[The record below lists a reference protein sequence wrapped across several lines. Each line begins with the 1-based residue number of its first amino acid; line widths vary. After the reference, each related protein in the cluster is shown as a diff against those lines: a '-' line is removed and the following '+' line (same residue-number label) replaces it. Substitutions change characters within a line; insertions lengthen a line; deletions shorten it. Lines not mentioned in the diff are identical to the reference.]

1 MGEIGAH
8 CVIKDRVVER
18 CYSISRCRTV
28 KQRRRK
34 PRLTVIVGAG
44 ATTGAVIASL
54 RWQKDR
60 LGNPLSED
68 TIKRQ
73 DNYSTQHLTEKIGRL
88 GAPQAV
94 IAGTPYGRG
103 ARDVPGTPPRR
114 YDTQVSVIPWL
125 MQALGAY
132 YRAPNFET
140 LLGVI
145 EDLEMFASSQHNL
158 TARDEYRFPLNAF
171 LDPLPRHAFL
181 LDRLLLQEARRQIVA
196 TLMEHVPDKEHYA
209 AIQYRA
215 SFDVLKKSFDLDV
228 FTLNYDLL
236 LDAALTSNGQQ
247 PFDGFTRDV
256 GSNGPVAQAFD
267 RSGFIARGQREPCT
281 LIHLHG
287 CSLFGYIADR
297 TNTIRFDEIV
307 KHHNVYAALSSVTGS
322 VRSET
327 TQNGEILSAGP
338 IISGVN
344 KIAKITA
351 TMVPYGY
358 YYQALGNAISSN
370 SRLLIIGYGGADP
383 HVNAWIEQF
392 QYIHGQARRA
402 VVVLGGGASTQL
414 SFTRETTIDR
424 LVDAVDNKIPTKTF
438 SHHEGLQQI
447 TDATLLSHDGFP
459 ISARSA
465 NDVAAFLNTAA
476 DSRPQTEGAG

>member
-1 MGEIGAH
+1 M
-8 CVIKDRVVER
+8 VLMVVEASHSL
-18 CYSISRCRTV
+18 YMTAAM
-28 KQRRRK
+28 KKRRPK

-54 RWQKDR
+54 RQQKDR
-60 LGNPLSED
+60 SGKPLSED
-68 TIKRQ
+68 VIKRQ
-73 DNYSTQHLTEKIGRL
+73 DNYSTQHLTAKIGRL
-88 GAPQAV
+88 DAPQAI
-94 IAGTPYGRG
+94 IAGAPYGRG

-125 MQALGAY
+125 MQALRAY

-145 EDLEMFASSQHNL
+145 EDLEMFAGSQYNL

-196 TLMEHVPDKEHYA
+196 TLMEHVPDKEHCA
-209 AIQYRA
+209 ATQYRA
-215 SFDVLKKSFDLDV
+215 SFDILKKSFDLDV

-236 LDAALTSNGQQ
+236 LDAALTSDSQQ
-247 PFDGFTRDV
+247 PFDGFIRDA
-256 GSNGPVAQAFD
+256 GSNGPAARAFD
-267 RSGFIARGQREPCT
+267 RPSFIARAQRDPCT
-281 LIHLHG
+281 LVHLHG
-287 CSLFGYIADR
+287 CSLFGYIADH
-297 TNTIRFDEIV
+297 TGVIRFDEIV
-307 KHHNVYAALSSVTGS
+307 KHHNVNAALSSVTGS
-322 VRSET
+322 VRSEN

-351 TMVPYGY
+351 TMAPYGY

-402 VVVLGGGASTQL
+402 VVVLGGGASAWL
-414 SFTRETTIDR
+414 SFAHETALDR
-424 LVDAVDNKIPTKTF
+424 LMHSVDNAIPPKTL
-438 SHHEGLQQI
+438 SHTTGIQTLTE
-447 TDATLLSHDGFP
+447 ATLLAHDGFP
-459 ISARSA
+459 VSAEDTREMVSF
-465 NDVAAFLNTAA
+465 FLKHTDNWT
-476 DSRPQTEGAG
+476 SRRA